1 LREAEVGFSFSGT
14 HFAAPAGLGDS
25 ALALLMLIIILYRP
39 KGIAGGREIGFPSR
53 TVSVAGRSDVPP
65 PNPFA
70 NHELE

>member
-1 LREAEVGFSFSGT
+1 LREAEAGFSLGGM
-14 HFAAPAGLGDS
+14 HLAAPAGLGDS

-53 TVSVAGRSDVPP
+53 PVSVAGGNDVPP
-65 PNPFA
+65 PAPSS